1 MNSKTMRKGT
11 VNWSELP
18 YDVLVTIA
26 NRVTC
31 IDDFVV
37 FGAVCKSWGTAATK
51 ENFDF
56 SSPQVPLLMLA
67 ADEDNDYREFYSISK
82 EKVSHRV
89 FLPEAKGRVCFSS
102 FGWLCTVGYKGT
114 REMKL
119 LQPFSRA
126 QIQLPPRTSLIEYL
140 EDERYVII
148 YRVVLSANPSL
159 TSDYIVM
166 ICYNYKLKPYL
177 SFWRPRNLYWTK
189 IDIEGCG
196 SLHDIQYFNGQFYM
210 LTYDGVWVIDNHDQ
224 PRLLLKK
231 NSNYET
237 TYCPYYTR
245 YYLVEGSGALL
256 IVKQFCENGKV
267 VGHIA
272 GEYEF
277 QVWQLDLIDGEAKE
291 VKILGDRA
299 LFLGCTASTSI
310 DPSRF
315 VGVKPNHIYFTNGRE
330 LSLNKH
336 NGKYMRAYNLEDGK
350 TTFFNH
356 NTHVSPVFPSTW
368 VIPLF

>member
-140 EDERYVII
+140 EDESLNLICHSGDLEI
-148 YRVVLSANPSL
+148 FTGPKLILKDVVRSN
-159 TSDYIVM
+159 
-166 ICYNYKLKPYL
+166 
-177 SFWRPRNLYWTK
+177 
-189 IDIEGCG
+189 
-196 SLHDIQYFNGQFYM
+196 DIQYFNGQFYM

-291 VKILGDRA
+291 VKILGDGA